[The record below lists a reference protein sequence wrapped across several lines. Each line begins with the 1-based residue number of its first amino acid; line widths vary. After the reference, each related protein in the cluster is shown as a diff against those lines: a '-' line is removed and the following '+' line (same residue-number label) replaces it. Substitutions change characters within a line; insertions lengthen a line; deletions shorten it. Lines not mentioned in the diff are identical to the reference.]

1 MLPVPNNPN
10 GLCRRKHHERRRTKA
25 CQCCCCSPPFVVV
38 SCVVVSSGV
47 SVIKA
52 LVSTNQQ
59 REITN
64 AGETSHEHNR
74 DTESLA
80 LTLGGRAE

>member
-1 MLPVPNNPN
+1 MLPVPNKPN
-10 GLCRRKHHERRRTKA
+10 GFCRRKHHERRRTKA
-25 CQCCCCSPPFVVV
+25 CQCCCCTPLFVVV
-38 SCVVVSSGV
+38 SCVVVNNGV

-52 LVSTNQQ
+52 LVLTNQQ
-59 REITN
+59 REIINT
-64 AGETSHEHNR
+64 GKTSHEHNT